1 MKWVAFFLLFL
12 TLAAGCVLEDKPV
25 IPEDGGVE
33 AGVCRLCPLDM
44 PVCNDD
50 FDCVECTAEQD
61 AYCKDDTPVCK
72 TDVFDCV
79 QCNASS
85 DCNDPDAARCN
96 TETNACEGC
105 QGESDCIGI
114 DGLSICEVG
123 TCVECT
129 PGTEAITCPNGDS
142 CNPITNEC
150 SGIQEGSR
158 LTCQLCVS
166 DRDCGEEGN
175 RCVLMTYQDAPYP
188 DAQTGFCLKTF
199 SSGDP
204 CERPYLVPLLGR
216 ESLSGPPEANFC
228 GIDEVNVTCPAVLA
242 LLNDVQCPT
251 GDNEEC
257 PESGLCRDFAGGVA
271 EDRCTYRC
279 GLPAQCPAA
288 EPANTCGSPG
298 AGGAGGSG
306 GYVYCGG

>member
-33 AGVCRLCPLDM
+33 AGVCGLCPLDM

-50 FDCVECTAEQD
+50 FDCVECTAQQD
-61 AYCKDDTPVCK
+61 AYCQDETPVCK

-114 DGLSICEVG
+114 DGLPRCEAG

-129 PGTEAITCPNGDS
+129 PATEAITCPNRDS

-175 RCVLMTYQDAPYP
+175 RCVPMNYQEQRYP
-188 DAQTGFCLKTF
+188 NEESGFCLKSIDLGGACTN
-199 SSGDP
+199 P
-204 CERPYLVPLLGR
+204 YRIVINRP
-216 ESLSGPPEANFC
+216 SLSGAEPDDYCVINEDLA
-228 GIDEVNVTCPAVLA
+228 TCPAVRA
-242 LLNDVQCPT
+242 LLDDRPCDPMNGDLDCPQ
-251 GDNEEC
+251 
-257 PESGLCRDFAGGVA
+257 PSGRCRELPGMVNG
-271 EDRCTYRC
+271 CTYFC
-279 GLPAQCPAA
+279 GLPAQCPADA
-288 EPANTCGSPG
+288 PVNTCGVGSGG
-298 AGGAGGSG
+298 AGGAGGHD
-306 GYVYCGG
+306 YCGG